1 MDTAKTIYL
10 VDDDPDDRMF
20 ISQAFHQVT
29 PGVKVVEATS
39 GFELLTLILQEKDPN
54 TTLILMDINM
64 PKMSGLETLKAL
76 KSDFKLSHI
85 PVVMISTTSNPSY
98 IKSAYAEGIVDFICK
113 PSTLKGFTDL
123 ANQITNSYFG

>member
-29 PGVKVVEATS
+29 PGVKVVEAAS
-39 GFELLTLILQEKDPN
+39 GFELLTLIVREKDSK
-54 TTLILMDINM
+54 TALILMDINM
-64 PKMSGLETLKAL
+64 PKMSGIETLRAL
-76 KSDFKLSHI
+76 KSDLELSHI
-85 PVVMISTTSNPSY
+85 PVVMISTTSNPTY
-98 IKSAYAEGIVDFICK
+98 IKNAYEEGIAGFICK

-123 ANQITNSYFG
+123 ANQVTTDYFE